1 MSDSNTREIAERLK
15 GLREMMEISTAEM
28 AEAAGV
34 DEKTYLEYE
43 EGGKDF
49 SVTFLYNCAG
59 RFGVDVTALLTGHT
73 PTLSSYSIVRP
84 APRGHCCRRTA
95 LSARGRASSRN
106 AGIRSAIS
114 TWRRI
119 SAAEPR
125 SRSTSPRLTSKG
137 RRTNPSLSRPTRGRR
152 WTTFSPGS

>member
-49 SVTFLYNCAG
+49 SVTFL
-59 RFGVDVTALLTGHT
+59 
-73 PTLSSYSIVRP
+73 
-84 APRGHCCRRTA
+84 
-95 LSARGRASSRN
+95 
-106 AGIRSAIS
+106 
-114 TWRRI
+114 
-119 SAAEPR
+119 
-125 SRSTSPRLTSKG
+125 
-137 RRTNPSLSRPTRGRR
+137 
-152 WTTFSPGS
+152 

>member
-73 PTLSSYSIVRP
+73 PTLSSYSIVR
-84 APRGHCCRRTA
+84 A
-95 LSARGRASSRN
+95 GRASSRN
-106 AGIRSAIS
+106 ADIRSAIN

-125 SRSTSPRLTSKG
+125 NRSTSPRLTSKG
-137 RRTNPSLSRPTRGRR
+137 RRTSPSLSRPTRGRR
-152 WTTFSPGS
+152 WTIFSPGS